1 MNQYRSNFSGLIE
14 KFIVYRKASGSWNEP
29 NYGLNIKLFDHFCA
43 DHYPADII
51 LTQEMV
57 DAWCA
62 KRDTEANRS
71 QDTRTGVVRA
81 FVDYLRRRNLTD
93 VFPPP
98 RFKPESSTYIPYAFE
113 EDELTRFFHAC
124 DNIQPY
130 HKRKT
135 ESWIRKYTVPVF
147 FRLLYST
154 GMRTTEARL
163 LNRNDV
169 DLVHG
174 VIDIRK
180 SKGYDQHYVAMH
192 DTMTDLMVRYD
203 SAISELLPSREF
215 FFQSSRTGVYYT
227 RDWVQDNFRAL
238 WNEANGAATAPVAYD
253 LRHFYAITNINSWID
268 DGFEF
273 SDKLQY
279 LSKSMGHRSI
289 EATRYYYSIVPRLA
303 RTLKD
308 KTEAGF
314 NLIVPEVPDDEE

>member
-1 MNQYRSNFSGLIE
+1 MNHLRSNFSELIE
-14 KFIVYRKASGSWNEP
+14 KFVVYRKASGSWNEP

-43 DHYPADII
+43 DNYPADVV

-57 DAWCA
+57 NTWCA
-62 KRDTEANRS
+62 KRDTEVNRS
-71 QDTRTGVVRA
+71 HGTRTRVVRL

-93 VFPPP
+93 VLPPVKL
-98 RFKPESSTYIPYAFE
+98 KPESGTYIPYAFE
-113 EDELTRFFHAC
+113 EDELIRFFHAC
-124 DNIQPY
+124 DGIQPY
-130 HKRKT
+130 HSKKKA
-135 ESWIRKYTVPVF
+135 SLIRKYTVPVF

-163 LNRNDV
+163 LKKDNV

-174 VIDIRK
+174 VIDIQK

-192 DTMTDLMVRYD
+192 DTMTNLMLKYDL
-203 SAISELLPSREF
+203 AIAELQPSREY
-215 FFQSSRTGVYYT
+215 FFQSNKTGVHYS

-238 WNEANGAATAPVAYD
+238 WNEANGAFASPVAYD
-253 LRHFYAITNINSWID
+253 LRHHYAIVNINSWVD

-273 SDKLQY
+273 SDKLHY

-303 RTLKD
+303 DTLMD

-314 NLIVPEVPDDEE
+314 NLIVPEVLDDEE

>member
-1 MNQYRSNFSGLIE
+1 MNQFRSNFSKLIE
-14 KFIVYRKASGSWNEP
+14 LFIEYRKASGSWNEP

-43 DHYPADII
+43 DNYPADAMM
-51 LTQEMV
+51 TQEMV
-57 DAWCA
+57 DTWCA
-62 KRDTEANRS
+62 KRDTETNRS
-71 QDTRTGVVRA
+71 HETRTGVIRL
-81 FVDYLRRRNLTD
+81 FIDYLRRRNLID
-93 VFPPP
+93 VFPPVKC
-98 RFKPESSTYIPYAFE
+98 KPESRTYIPYAFE
-113 EDELTRFFHAC
+113 ADELKRFFHAC
-124 DNIQPY
+124 DSIQPY
-130 HKRKT
+130 HRK
-135 ESWIRKYTVPVF
+135 SKASIIRKFTVPVF

-163 LNRNDV
+163 LKRDNV
-169 DLVHG
+169 DLEQG
-174 VIDIRK
+174 IIDIQK

-192 DTMTDLMVRYD
+192 DTMTILMAKYD
-203 SAISELLPSREF
+203 QAIAELLPSREY
-215 FFQSSRTGVYYT
+215 FFQSSKGTYYS

-238 WNEANGAATAPVAYD
+238 WTESNGTYASPVAYD
-253 LRHFYAITNINSWID
+253 LRHHYAIVNINSWID

-303 RTLKD
+303 DTLKD